1 MKGGKKREEGGP
13 LVWPVI
19 VIDSGANCSIAT
31 DSMYTAKGKSGSN
44 WRRRKRKG
52 GRGATTQ
59 SNLDSAEAGGG
70 IEEEWEAPLTPIDS
84 RRYFLPPTEKEVR
97 EDL

>member
-31 DSMYTAKGKSGSN
+31 DSMYVHGEREEGE
-44 WRRRKRKG
+44 
-52 GRGATTQ
+52 Q
-59 SNLDSAEAGGG
+59 L
-70 IEEEWEAPLTPIDS
+70 EEE
-84 RRYFLPPTEKEVR
+84 EKER
-97 EDL
+97 GEGGDYSIEP